1 MGACVRRVRAEAE
14 FGVENGHGAR
24 SLAEADGE
32 VTRECAWNRPPS
44 SDPSQNQPSGLLQAV
59 CLSQF
64 GNGWL
69 GELGLEN
76 ETALMYN
83 GLYLKAS
90 FRGSG

>member
-1 MGACVRRVRAEAE
+1 VCVRRVRAEAE
-14 FGVENGHGAR
+14 FGSA
-24 SLAEADGE
+24 
-32 VTRECAWNRPPS
+32 
-44 SDPSQNQPSGLLQAV
+44 PSQNQPSGLLQAV
-59 CLSQF
+59 WLSQF

-76 ETALMYN
+76 EIALMYN